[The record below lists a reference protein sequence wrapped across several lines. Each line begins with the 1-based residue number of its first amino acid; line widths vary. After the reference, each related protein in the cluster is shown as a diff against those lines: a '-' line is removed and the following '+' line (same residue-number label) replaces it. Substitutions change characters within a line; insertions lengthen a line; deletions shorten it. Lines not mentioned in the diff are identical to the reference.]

1 MKRIILAFVII
12 VLEISGIIYYNTR
25 YLDSKSNINFNIE
38 DETIVLQVNT
48 PYTQEIPKAIFRD
61 TDITDKVKITNNLNI
76 NKIGKYEIVYKV
88 KYKSKSVKRVKTIY
102 IVDNIKP
109 VITLNGDS
117 EIDLYLN
124 QAYNEQGAIATDN
137 YDGDISDKIKVESN
151 LDTTKEGT
159 YNITYTVSDSS
170 FNTVSIERKVNVK
183 KRPVRTG
190 VAVLN
195 YHFFYDDN
203 ESNCTM
209 GNCIS
214 TSKFEQHLK
223 YLKDNGF
230 KTLSMKEFK
239 EWMYGEINIPSKSV
253 LITIDDGALGT
264 GRHNG
269 NKLIPLLEKYQ
280 ANATLFLITGWWDIE
295 NYRSPYLDIES
306 HTNDMHTEGYCSG
319 VTRGAK
325 MLCLSHD
332 EVLNDLKQS
341 ISITNSNLAF
351 CFPFYA
357 YNNQAIEI
365 VKEAGF
371 KLAFVGGGYKA
382 TPSIDKYRIPRYQI
396 HRNITLDSF
405 INIVN

>member
-38 DETIVLQVNT
+38 DEAIVLQVNT

-88 KYKSKSVKRVKTIY
+88 KYKNKSIKRVKTIY

-239 EWMYGEINIPSKSV
+239 EWMNVFGVEYGEEAESSKNELSALQQGIQSV
-253 LITIDDGALGT
+253 SEPT
-264 GRHNG
+264 
-269 NKLIPLLEKYQ
+269 
-280 ANATLFLITGWWDIE
+280 ANAIEAYMNGVSQQVYYQSDLLTQIRDAVVGFNLDVQVASMSQILLQLRSSYEMQTAIHSMLEGWS
-295 NYRSPYLDIES
+295 SPNGMSVRVEMI
-306 HTNDMHTEGYCSG
+306 
-319 VTRGAK
+319 
-325 MLCLSHD
+325 
-332 EVLNDLKQS
+332 
-341 ISITNSNLAF
+341 
-351 CFPFYA
+351 
-357 YNNQAIEI
+357 
-365 VKEAGF
+365 
-371 KLAFVGGGYKA
+371 
-382 TPSIDKYRIPRYQI
+382 
-396 HRNITLDSF
+396 
-405 INIVN
+405 